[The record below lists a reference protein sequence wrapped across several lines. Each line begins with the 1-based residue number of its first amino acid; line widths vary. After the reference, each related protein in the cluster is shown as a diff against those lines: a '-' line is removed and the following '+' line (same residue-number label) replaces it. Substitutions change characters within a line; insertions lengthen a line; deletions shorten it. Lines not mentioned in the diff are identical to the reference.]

1 VWRVSNYKLSGR
13 CSYSGVEN
21 ECKDT
26 MQYFHVRL
34 WLISIVVQYSLLK
47 SAYNFGMCRG
57 VCINCYLILKWSTL
71 YWLFPHYAWDLI
83 IILLCSISNFSTKTI
98 EWYYIGSSFYY
109 GYKRKLLASAPR
121 DRAQRRT
128 SKSSSFKLRA
138 SWASNQKKSIQSYDV
153 YYGNLSSQVKPPIV
167 GVEIKKLLHFR
178 KKQWHVLILW
188 IGWGRRKFWYP
199 TPQPIDSAQ
208 EGP

>member
-34 WLISIVVQYSLLK
+34 WSISIVVQFSLLK

-83 IILLCSISNFSTKTI
+83 FIILCTESYMFGI
-98 EWYYIGSSFYY
+98 
-109 GYKRKLLASAPR
+109 
-121 DRAQRRT
+121 
-128 SKSSSFKLRA
+128 
-138 SWASNQKKSIQSYDV
+138 SIQ
-153 YYGNLSSQVKPPIV
+153 KPLNGIILVAPFITV
-167 GVEIKKLLHFR
+167 MRDKH
-178 KKQWHVLILW
+178 WH
-188 IGWGRRKFWYP
+188 
-199 TPQPIDSAQ
+199 
-208 EGP
+208 

>member
-13 CSYSGVEN
+13 CSYFGVEN

-34 WLISIVVQYSLLK
+34 WSISIVVQYSLLK

-83 IILLCSISNFSTKTI
+83 FIIFCTESYMFGISIQKPLNGIILV
-98 EWYYIGSSFYY
+98 
-109 GYKRKLLASAPR
+109 APFITVMR
-121 DRAQRRT
+121 D
-128 SKSSSFKLRA
+128 K
-138 SWASNQKKSIQSYDV
+138 
-153 YYGNLSSQVKPPIV
+153 
-167 GVEIKKLLHFR
+167 H
-178 KKQWHVLILW
+178 WH
-188 IGWGRRKFWYP
+188 
-199 TPQPIDSAQ
+199 
-208 EGP
+208 